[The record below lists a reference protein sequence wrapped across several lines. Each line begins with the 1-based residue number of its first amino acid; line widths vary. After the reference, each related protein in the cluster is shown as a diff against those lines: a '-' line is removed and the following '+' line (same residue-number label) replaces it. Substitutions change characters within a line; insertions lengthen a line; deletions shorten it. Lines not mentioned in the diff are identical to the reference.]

1 MRILVVEDEFLVR
14 LELSQALAAAGYEVD
29 QAANGQIAIE
39 HLRRHR
45 PDLILLDLRMPVM
58 DGFDFRA
65 QQLSDPDLATVPVV
79 VVSATSE
86 DARIP
91 ALRAA
96 AVVSK
101 PARTDAVVKLTNDLL
116 RPRT

>member
-1 MRILVVEDEFLVR
+1 VLIVEDEFLVR
-14 LELSQALAAAGYEVD
+14 LELVQALAGAGYEVD
-29 QAANGQIAIE
+29 EASNGQIAIE
-39 HLRRHR
+39 RMRHR
-45 PDLILLDLRMPVM
+45 RPHLILLDLRMPVM

-65 QQLSDPDLATVPVV
+65 QQLTEPAFATVPVV
-79 VVSATSE
+79 VISATTE

-101 PARTDAVVKLTNDLL
+101 PASINAVLKLTNDLL
-116 RPRT
+116 SPRT

>member
-1 MRILVVEDEFLVR
+1 MRVLVVEDEFLVR
-14 LELSQALAAAGYEVD
+14 LELCQVLAGAEYEVD
-29 QAANGQIAIE
+29 QAANGRIAIE
-39 HLRRHR
+39 RMRSHC

-65 QQLSDPDLATVPVV
+65 QQLSDPDLATVPVI

-101 PARTDAVVKLTNDLL
+101 PASSDAVLKLTNDLL